1 MARILIIRFSALG
14 DVAMTI
20 PVIHSLAVQYP
31 QHEITVLSRA
41 VWQPLFQG
49 LPANVGFVGADLTG
63 KHKGLWGLNSL
74 YSELKAMHFDYI
86 ADFHHV
92 LRSKYL
98 CLRFRLANKPVASI
112 CKGRAGK
119 KKLVRRHDKVMENQ
133 KSSFR
138 RYADVLEKLGL
149 PVLLN
154 FSSIYGE
161 GKGNFA
167 AIAEVVP
174 LRIQK
179 VADSATLD
187 DVTIKVGEKVRLE
200 AKHDEDTILTGI
212 VWSSS
217 DKEVVKVNQNG
228 VVTGLKTGTATITI
242 KNAIGKLAS
251 CTVTV
256 TKDEVILD
264 KEDLQKAIDKAETLD
279 LDKYKD
285 GVEKD
290 AFKAALSQA
299 KDVLAN
305 AKTQDEIDK
314 ATSELNAA
322 INALKEVEKPVEP
335 SADKS
340 KLEKFYKDCLAY
352 YKETNHSK
360 ENWQKYQTVLAY
372 VKAVLENEN
381 ATQDEVDNALKVLV
395 EITGILNKEL
405 EDAGKEPT
413 TPPTPTTPNGEGN
426 NGGNGNVTTGDMTT
440 WGMTAVVM
448 LLAVGAVVVVIRR
461 KRETR

>member
-167 AIAEVVP
+167 EIEPVTGPKEDQKWIGIAP
-174 LRIQK
+174 F
-179 VADSATLD
+179 
-187 DVTIKVGEKVRLE
+187 
-200 AKHDEDTILTGI
+200 AKHAGKIYPLELQEQVIAHFAANP
-212 VWSSS
+212 
-217 DKEVVKVNQNG
+217 KVKVFLFGGGKSEQDVFDAWIAKYPS
-228 VVTGLKTGTATITI
+228 VVSM
-242 KNAIGKLAS
+242 IGKLNMR
-251 CTVTV
+251 T
-256 TKDEVILD
+256 
-264 KEDLQKAIDKAETLD
+264 
-279 LDKYKD
+279 
-285 GVEKD
+285 
-290 AFKAALSQA
+290 
-299 KDVLAN
+299 
-305 AKTQDEIDK
+305 
-314 ATSELNAA
+314 ELNLMSHLDVCFQWILPICIWRPWSIFRLFLFGGPLILMLVLWAGSNCRLIPCNLICHA
-322 INALKEVEKPVEP
+322 VPALYMDR
-335 SADKS
+335 S
-340 KLEKFYKDCLAY
+340 LAGGA
-352 YKETNHSK
+352 TM
-360 ENWQKYQTVLAY
+360 LA
-372 VKAVLENEN
+372 
-381 ATQDEVDNALKVLV
+381 
-395 EITGILNKEL
+395 
-405 EDAGKEPT
+405 
-413 TPPTPTTPNGEGN
+413 
-426 NGGNGNVTTGDMTT
+426 
-440 WGMTAVVM
+440 
-448 LLAVGAVVVVIRR
+448 
-461 KRETR
+461 